1 MQLSPAAKRLLLV
14 STILG
19 SGIALLDTSV
29 VNVALPTLQHDLGGG
44 LAAQQWVANAYL
56 LTLGSLILVG
66 GSLGDLFGPRR
77 VFGVGVGC
85 FAATSLLCALAPS
98 IDLLVAGR
106 ALQGVASALMTPGAL
121 AIIVSG
127 FPEDERGAA
136 IGSWT
141 AWIAIAAVIGPVV
154 GGGLLAIASWRWI
167 FLINVPFAGLC
178 LALLARVEP
187 GSRLPFH
194 QHVDVLGGV
203 LCAAGLAGVVF
214 ALIEQPRL
222 GFASAAVLGPGLAG
236 IAALGGF
243 LAHEAR
249 APAPMLT
256 LSLFSRR
263 NFAAGNAETFVI
275 YGGLG
280 TVLFFLGLFLQQ
292 VAGYSP
298 LRAGLATVPTTV
310 VMFALSRRIGALAT
324 RLGPR
329 RFMAG
334 GPLLMAI
341 GVALMLGLGPHVNY
355 LTDLLPALV
364 IFALGLSV
372 TVAPLTAAVLTGVEE
387 EHAGIASG
395 INNAIARLGG
405 LLATAAVGAVVA
417 GHFAG
422 ALDARLPTRGLSP
435 AGRQQV
441 AAAKRLTLGRP
452 STAGLNAAEA
462 TQIVSAA
469 RSASVSAF
477 HLGVGIAAVL
487 AALGGLIAAAGIQDP
502 GRRRYEET
510 APDAGANSS
519 ARSTR
524 ASPAVAPSAASS
536 ESRANAGTH
545 SADDRV
551 TRLLD
556 AL

>member
-1 MQLSPAAKRLLLV
+1 MQLSVAAKRLLLV

-19 SGIALLDTSV
+19 SGIALLDTTV

-66 GSLGDLFGPRR
+66 GSLGDLFGPRL
-77 VFGVGVGC
+77 VFAVGVGC

-98 IDLLVAGR
+98 IELLVAGR
-106 ALQGVASALMTPGAL
+106 ALQGVAGALMTPGAL
-121 AIIVSG
+121 AVIVSS

-141 AWIAIAAVIGPVV
+141 AWIAVAAVIGPVV
-154 GGGLLAIASWRWI
+154 GGELLAVASWRWI
-167 FLINVPFAGLC
+167 FLINLPFAGLC
-178 LALLARVEP
+178 LALLARVGGMDRVRGDVP
-187 GSRLPFH
+187 RGAPSGASVAGSDRPMPFR
-194 QHVDVLGGV
+194 QRVDVLGGV

-222 GFASAAVLGPGLAG
+222 GFASVGVLGPALAG

-256 LSLFSRR
+256 LNLFDRR
-263 NFAAGNAETFVI
+263 NFAAGNAETFVV

-298 LRAGLATVPTTV
+298 LQAGLVTVPITV
-310 VMFALSRRIGALAT
+310 MMFGLSRRTGALAT

-334 GPLLMAI
+334 GPWLMAA
-341 GVALMLGLGPHVNY
+341 GVLLMLGLGPHVDY

-364 IFALGLSV
+364 LFALGLSV
-372 TVAPLTAAVLTGVEE
+372 TVAPLTVAVLTDVEE

-395 INNAIARLGG
+395 LYDWRAGWLLGHRF
-405 LLATAAVGAVVA
+405 L
-417 GHFAG
+417 
-422 ALDARLPTRGLSP
+422 
-435 AGRQQV
+435 
-441 AAAKRLTLGRP
+441 RLTHVGRKSGRRYQTLLEVIGTGP
-452 STAGLNAAEA
+452 AADEVIVIAGL
-462 TQIVSAA
+462 
-469 RSASVSAF
+469 
-477 HLGVGIAAVL
+477 G
-487 AALGGLIAAAGIQDP
+487 
-502 GRRRYEET
+502 
-510 APDAGANSS
+510 
-519 ARSTR
+519 
-524 ASPAVAPSAASS
+524 
-536 ESRANAGTH
+536 H
-545 SADDRV
+545 SAK
-551 TRLLD
+551 
-556 AL
+556 